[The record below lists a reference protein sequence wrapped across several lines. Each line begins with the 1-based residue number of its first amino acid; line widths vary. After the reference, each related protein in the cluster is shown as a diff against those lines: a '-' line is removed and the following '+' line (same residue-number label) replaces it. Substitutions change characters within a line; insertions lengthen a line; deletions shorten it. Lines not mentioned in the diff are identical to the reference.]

1 MNYFNKNSAGK
12 CVSILAAGAMLLSS
26 VSCGMIEM
34 RDSEVETEYEEETAV
49 LMLSP
54 AERKNTVETRT
65 ETEAAPKAE
74 PAATVNLVFTGDL
87 RVDSSIIDDAANRAG
102 AGQSYSFLRM
112 YTGIFRLVGEADI
125 AMASYSAADV
135 PFGADSTVNT
145 PIESVAAL
153 SEVGYD
159 VLDTSGAEND
169 ADILYEYDILDIDA
183 NGDNSIQFLESNGLK
198 FAYVSVDPMVDTYT
212 EDVEYADFMSDIV
225 VASVNWKDT
234 AEADKKSVA
243 VNLAE
248 AGADV
253 VIGNGN
259 ALEGIEWISASDGSK
274 TLVAY
279 SLGNLLATSNEVSEL
294 CGGILSMTVT
304 ARGDVLEIGSIV
316 LEPSVVR
323 YTAGGADYQ
332 LVLLKNYGE
341 ELSADHAVSGATSE
355 AFVSYVRKAVAAEF
369 LTPDL
374 RG

>member
-198 FAYVSVDPMVDTYT
+198 FAYVSVDPGVDTYT

>member
-74 PAATVNLVFTGDL
+74 PATTVNLVFTGDL

-198 FAYVSVDPMVDTYT
+198 FAYVSVDPGVDTYT

>member
-1 MNYFNKNSAGK
+1 MNYFNKNGAGK

-198 FAYVSVDPMVDTYT
+198 FAYVSVDPGVDTYT

-253 VIGNGN
+253 VIGNGS

>member
-1 MNYFNKNSAGK
+1 MNYLNKNSAGK

-74 PAATVNLVFTGDL
+74 PATTVNLVFTGDL

-102 AGQSYSFLRM
+102 DGQSYSFLRM

-135 PFGADSTVNT
+135 PFGADSAVNT
-145 PIESVAAL
+145 PIESLAAL

-169 ADILYEYDILDIDA
+169 ADILYEYDIIDIDA
-183 NGDNSIQFLESNGLK
+183 NGDNSIKFLESNGLK
-198 FAYVSVDPMVDTYT
+198 FAYVSVDPEVDTYT

-225 VASVNWKDT
+225 VASVNWEDT
-234 AEADKKSVA
+234 AEADKKSIA

-323 YTAGGADYQ
+323 YTTGGADYQ

>member
-1 MNYFNKNSAGK
+1 
-12 CVSILAAGAMLLSS
+12 MLLSS

-198 FAYVSVDPMVDTYT
+198 FAYVSVDPGVDTYT